1 MSRGVNVGCIL
12 RALTAER
19 VGLVIA
25 KKEISKENENSVC
38 LNEKNVIWK
47 TVLVYKGDNDIRN
60 KDKEGIKRKGSRFYE
75 DVIR

>member
-1 MSRGVNVGCIL
+1 MRHKEAGLIIIISCFPMSRGVNVGCIL

-38 LNEKNVIWK
+38 LNEKNVI
-47 TVLVYKGDNDIRN
+47 
-60 KDKEGIKRKGSRFYE
+60 
-75 DVIR
+75 